1 MTPAHPLL
9 TAGEVATLLLGG
21 AVTAAAGR
29 AYRRTNDPSL
39 RALTVGFGLVT
50 LGALVG
56 GLLHWTGTVRLARAQ
71 AAQSLLTGA
80 GLAIIVYSL
89 LLDDNRDRSASR
101 GDEGPLNG
109 TD

>member
-56 GLLHWTGTVRLARAQ
+56 GLLHWTGPVRLARAQ

-80 GLAIIVYSL
+80 GLAVIVYSL